1 MDLQEIMQLG
11 SVKES
16 LVYGVENKGKGT
28 MVCLVNDPLFISFW
42 KNGKL
47 LFSNTFSGGNNLD

>member
-1 MDLQEIMQLG
+1 MVKDASILINGFAGNNAIG

-28 MVCLVNDPLFISFW
+28 MVYLVDDPLFMSFW
-42 KNGKL
+42 KIAV
-47 LFSNTFSGGNNLD
+47 